1 MFSGDNNENNE
12 DRKKL
17 NDQTKILTWM
27 VVVFVFCQCFT
38 IVADSYDLICVLLVS
53 TKSCPPN
60 IHIENFIQ
68 LGHLMLAVNSSVNF
82 IFYMIH
88 IEKFR
93 AEFIKVRIE
102 SSDMMINWC
111 LIAYSEFR
119 SEISECLTQYFT
131 TSINNYKSLQ
141 SSEEIFTQSY

>member
-1 MFSGDNNENNE
+1 MSGIRNGTIQNIKKLRKFTFSGDNNENTQ

-27 VVVFVFCQCFT
+27 VLVFVFCQCFT
-38 IVADSYDLICVLLVS
+38 IVADTYDIICVFDS
-53 TKSCPPN
+53 TNCPPN

-93 AEFIKVRIE
+93 KEFTEV
-102 SSDMMINWC
+102 SN
-111 LIAYSEFR
+111 
-119 SEISECLTQYFT
+119 
-131 TSINNYKSLQ
+131 
-141 SSEEIFTQSY
+141 